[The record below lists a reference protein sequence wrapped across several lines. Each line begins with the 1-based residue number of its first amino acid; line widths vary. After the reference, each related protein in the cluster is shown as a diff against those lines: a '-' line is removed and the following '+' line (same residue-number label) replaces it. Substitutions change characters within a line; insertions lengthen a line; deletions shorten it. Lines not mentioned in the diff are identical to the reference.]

1 MPWYTHSTPTSM
13 STHHWSI
20 GIGIQIHFQCECN
33 TRGRES
39 GRGNKSPTQQKRVIT
54 LIATG
59 YTSCYPLYG
68 SMLPKQASRRLD

>member
-1 MPWYTHSTPTSM
+1 MPWHTHSTSTSM

-39 GRGNKSPTQQKRVIT
+39 GRGNKPPTQQKRAIT

-59 YTSCYPLYG
+59 YTSSYPLYC
-68 SMLPKQASRRLD
+68 SILAKQAS